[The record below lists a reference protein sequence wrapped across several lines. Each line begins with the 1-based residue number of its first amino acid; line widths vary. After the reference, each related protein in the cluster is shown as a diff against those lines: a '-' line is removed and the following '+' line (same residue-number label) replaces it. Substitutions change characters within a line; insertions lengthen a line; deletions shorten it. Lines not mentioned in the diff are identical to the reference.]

1 MTNDERALTLFFALS
16 TEVFSFELL
25 LIIWRARPPK
35 KKKIYV
41 QKHWPGKQNERN
53 ARLRFG

>member
-35 KKKIYV
+35 KNIYV